1 VNNQSENKKAHLI
14 ENILMLSMI
23 ALIYVALF
31 PFLLPHIIKDIALR
45 FKFRKAAISQGK
57 FILFVYSDSPHWKS
71 YIERN
76 ILPQI
81 QDHAVIL
88 NWSERNQWDTTSW
101 PVRVFK
107 HWGGRKDFNPLAVVF
122 CSLTQVR
129 VIRFYP
135 AFLDFKHGKEALL
148 RQAESQLL
156 DLANLETTPRIP
168 HNGT

>member
-1 VNNQSENKKAHLI
+1 MSDKTRPKKANPIETIFMSLLI
-14 ENILMLSMI
+14 V
-23 ALIYVALF
+23 LIYIVLF
-31 PFLLPHIIKDIALR
+31 PFLLPHIVRDISLR
-45 FKFRKAAISQGK
+45 LKFRNVASSQGK
-57 FILFVYSDSPHWKS
+57 FILFVYSNSPNWKS

-88 NWSERNQWDTTSW
+88 NWSERNQWDKTSW

-122 CSLTQVR
+122 CGLTRVR
-129 VIRFYP
+129 VIRFYQ
-135 AFLDFKHGKEALL
+135 AFLDFKHGKEASLH
-148 RQAESQLL
+148 QAECQLL
-156 DLANLETTPRIP
+156 ELVKLGTTSQTP

>member
-1 VNNQSENKKAHLI
+1 
-14 ENILMLSMI
+14 MLSLI

-31 PFLLPHIIKDIALR
+31 PLLLLHIVRDISLR
-45 FKFRKAAISQGK
+45 LKFRKVAVSQGK
-57 FILFVYSDSPHWKS
+57 FILFVYSDSPNWKS

-88 NWSERNQWDTTSW
+88 NWSKRSQWDNTSW
-101 PVRVFK
+101 PVQIFE

-135 AFLDFKHGKEALL
+135 AFRDFKHGKETLL

-156 DLANLETTPRIP
+156 ALAKLEITPQTP
-168 HNGT
+168 HNTI